1 MKSFSAALLAIA
13 LLPAAVSAELPG
25 PPLADKSAP
34 GPAILNADNSG
45 GGSGS
50 EKSLTELAVEMTN
63 PFGSVFSVFNRLETT
78 GFQGDL
84 TGASDQNRLN
94 LDVLVSFPFLL
105 DSGRR
110 IITRVNFPI
119 NLGEPTYSIPKRDY
133 VEWGIRQDADILP
146 DGRPWFDG
154 HGHLSDISWDVS
166 WGGASDRGW
175 ITGIGIAGVLP
186 TGQDGSIERDQYL
199 LGPDLTLGKVSDWG
213 ILGARLRHLVDV
225 ANVSNREDDITWST
239 NETQLEVFF
248 NYPLNNRWSIISS
261 PTLVYDWEGASGNQ
275 VLVPLGGGV
284 SRMMRWFGVPVKMD
298 IELEYYVV
306 SPDFF
311 GPEWLA
317 RFSLSPAILDR
328 ARR

>member
-1 MKSFSAALLAIA
+1 MKSLLAAILAVA
-13 LLPAAVSAELPG
+13 LAPTAAFPDRVG
-25 PPLADKSAP
+25 PPSAYTGESPPARAHAD
-34 GPAILNADNSG
+34 SG
-45 GGSGS
+45 GGADS
-50 EKSLTELAVEMTN
+50 ERSLSELAIEMTN
-63 PFGSVFSVFNRLETT
+63 PFGSVFSVFNHLEYT

-84 TGASDQNRLN
+84 EGAGDQNRSN

-110 IITRVNFPI
+110 IVTRMNFPI
-119 NLGEPTYSIPKRDY
+119 NLGEPTYFTPTRDY

-146 DGRPWFDG
+146 NGNPWFDG
-154 HGHLSDISWDVS
+154 HGHLSDISWDVA
-166 WGGASDRGW
+166 WGGVNENGW

-213 ILGARLRHLVDV
+213 ILGARLRHLTDV
-225 ANVSNREDDITWST
+225 ADVVDTIDYST
-239 NETQLEVFF
+239 NETHLEVFF
-248 NYPLNNRWSIISS
+248 NYPLNNRWSIVSS
-261 PTLVYDWEGASGNQ
+261 PTLVYDWEATSGNH
-275 VLVPLGGGV
+275 LLLPLGGGV

-298 IELEYYVV
+298 MELEYYVA
-306 SPDFF
+306 SADTF

-317 RFSLSPAILDR
+317 RFSLSPAIRDR